1 MAECGS
7 RQSSRRLEKTVISV
21 RCIRTGSGLNRS
33 RKGPFGVIHM
43 IIINRER
50 STPIRTP
57 HGSEIRPLIDR
68 TTSQITQCSLAE
80 EILPPDCAVI
90 PHHHR
95 ELEEIYYITSGCGV
109 MTVGDESC
117 EVVSGDAVYVP
128 RGLKHS
134 LANTGSEPIRLLL
147 VCGPAFFYEDQVFE
161 SDGIEQG

>member
-1 MAECGS
+1 
-7 RQSSRRLEKTVISV
+7 
-21 RCIRTGSGLNRS
+21 
-33 RKGPFGVIHM
+33 M

-50 STPIRTP
+50 STAIRTP

-68 TTSQITQCSLAE
+68 TTSEITQCSLAE
-80 EILPPDCAVI
+80 EILPPGCAVA

-95 ELEEIYYITSGCGV
+95 ELEEIYYITSGRGV
-109 MTVGDESC
+109 MTVGDESR

-147 VCGPAFFYEDQVFE
+147 VCGPAFSYEDQVFE
-161 SDGIEQG
+161 SDAPNAAGSRS